1 MNTNQMHFNQEWA
14 ERSEFG
20 ERPVVSTFTLALV
33 LGLGVRDTSENAA
46 ANLGWSDIKLPKPVF
61 VGDTLWAESEVL
73 DARES
78 KSRPS
83 CGIVSIRTRG
93 INQRREVVIE
103 FVRAFMVFAATL
115 RRSWTRFRHGRGLD
129 GRRLVGFRQRILG
142 ALPSSPRAAVHE
154 QRVAGHSSTHRSRA
168 KPLRSQPPRACRS
181 PERHE
186 PGQRVIYRRDGS
198 RLRPIP
204 SPSASR
210 SIQGT
215 RRSRIRGPRTRAP
228 RSA

>member
-1 MNTNQMHFNQEWA
+1 MSKECRGRFFEDFSPVTSIGAGSDARSPRPTTSGSTNLTMNTNQMHFNQEWA

-20 ERPVVSTFTLALV
+20 ERSVVSTFTLALV

-103 FVRAFMVFAATL
+103 FVRAFMVF
-115 RRSWTRFRHGRGLD
+115 
-129 GRRLVGFRQRILG
+129 
-142 ALPSSPRAAVHE
+142 
-154 QRVAGHSSTHRSRA
+154 
-168 KPLRSQPPRACRS
+168 
-181 PERHE
+181 
-186 PGQRVIYRRDGS
+186 RRD
-198 RLRPIP
+198 
-204 SPSASR
+204 
-210 SIQGT
+210 
-215 RRSRIRGPRTRAP
+215 AP
-228 RSA
+228 EVVDAFPTTDEDWTVGG